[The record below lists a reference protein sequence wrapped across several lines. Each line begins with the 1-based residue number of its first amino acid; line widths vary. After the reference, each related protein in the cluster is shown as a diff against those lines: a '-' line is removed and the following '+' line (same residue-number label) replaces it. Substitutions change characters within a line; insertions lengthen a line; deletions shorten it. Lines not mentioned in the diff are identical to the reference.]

1 MQTVTALV
9 IKHNK
14 LVEACYDLN
23 INEQKLLIYAI
34 SKINPEDDRFNIISI
49 VVKDFVGLFD
59 TVDERYTEIKK
70 LTKSLKRRE
79 LLIQTERGDLLTN
92 WFSSI
97 EYIRNKAIIEV
108 EFSSKLIPYL
118 LHIKDMYTKYDIQN
132 IIHMKCKYS
141 IRMYELLKQYEKIG
155 KRELSLND
163 LKRILGC
170 SNKFNR
176 FSDFN
181 KRVLEPAIEE
191 INDLTDI
198 RVSKPEKIKD
208 GRKIVALSFT
218 IKKAKTKS
226 DNSNLLYTPEGI
238 KNIKEKSGLNDE
250 ILNDSQITELYEI
263 ACAKVVDANT
273 DISVFDYIKLNVE
286 YVKNKDGVIHKFAYL
301 KSAIQNDYAK
311 ALPILYLSAINKKK
325 LKS

>member
-34 SKINPEDDRFNIISI
+34 SKINTDNDKFNIINI

-59 TVDERYTEIKK
+59 TVDERHTEIRN
-70 LTKSLKRRE
+70 LAKSLKRRE
-79 LLIQTERGDLLTN
+79 LLIQTERGELLTN

-97 EYIRNKAIIEV
+97 EYIRNEAIVEV

-118 LHIKDMYTKYDIQN
+118 LHIRDMYTQYNIKN

-155 KRELSLND
+155 KRTFTIPV

-170 SNKFNR
+170 SDKFNR
-176 FSDFN
+176 FSDFDR
-181 KRVLEPAIEE
+181 RVLKPSIEE
-191 INDLTDI
+191 INNFTDI
-198 RVSKPEKIKD
+198 RVATPKKIKN
-208 GRKIVALSFT
+208 GREIVQIGFVVAKKKVSNETLDMCYIPEEIEN
-218 IKKAKTKS
+218 IKKQ
-226 DNSNLLYTPEGI
+226 
-238 KNIKEKSGLNDE
+238 SGLMGETLSDV
-250 ILNDSQITELYEI
+250 QIVELYEL
-263 ACAKVVDANT
+263 ACKKTINT
-273 DISVFDYIKLNVE
+273 KHDISPFDYIKLNLN
-286 YVKNKDGVIHKFAYL
+286 YVKNQNGVIHKYAYL
-301 KSAIQNDYAK
+301 KKAILEDFASASN
-311 ALPILYLSAINKKK
+311 ILYLNAIG
-325 LKS
+325 L